1 MSYELIP
8 HGIGKEKMI
17 MEYIVMNKKLKD
29 LKNRKI
35 NEKECDEVIQKLI
48 YHDNN
53 LMFSNLNLLSDE
65 VNEGNE
71 ANEYTELERPLDDKS
86 ERRIE
91 LIKYM
96 HEKTGNLMLLWKT
109 RYSVEHLTARERRKY
124 NEKKLTELGAKK
136 SKGDKIPIS
145 VSLGMKK
152 KQFKRQKKELEEAK
166 NIGLYHHTIKHNWLI
181 SSSSTSSNTAATHN
195 KRKNYKRDKEL
206 SNLHTDCP
214 QDIWT
219 F

>member
-1 MSYELIP
+1 
-8 HGIGKEKMI
+8 
-17 MEYIVMNKKLKD
+17 MNKKLKD

-65 VNEGNE
+65 VNEVNE

-86 ERRIE
+86 ERRAE
-91 LIKYM
+91 LIKDM
-96 HEKTGNLMLLWKT
+96 HEKTGNLMLLWKQDIGPVFENV
-109 RYSVEHLTARERRKY
+109 YLVYAVEHLTARERRKY

-181 SSSSTSSNTAATHN
+181 SSSSTSSNTTATHN

-206 SNLHTDCP
+206 SNLHTDCL